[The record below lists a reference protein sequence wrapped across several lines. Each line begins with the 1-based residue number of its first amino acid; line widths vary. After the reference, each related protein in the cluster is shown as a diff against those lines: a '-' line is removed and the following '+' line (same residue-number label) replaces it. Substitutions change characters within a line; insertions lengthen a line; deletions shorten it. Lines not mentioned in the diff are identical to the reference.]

1 LAGIGELTP
10 TTKVDIMKKRL
21 FTYSTLCGTGLL
33 FACAS
38 PPPMS
43 APTVKPALNVSSV
56 GERPDGYYQLGR
68 YYQGQ
73 NRLDQAIEAYRKALV
88 LDRNFVD
95 AHNALGA
102 AYAAQGRLD
111 EAVIEFE
118 IVVATLPLTSYAWNN
133 LGYAYL
139 LQGKSGDAVA
149 AFERAT
155 AFDLTNQRAWN
166 NLGTAL
172 AQRGDSVAAKE
183 KFARAAELAAA
194 APPAS
199 PAPIVAASPA
209 VMLATAPAAPIA
221 SATAAPFVPAAA
233 VPAAS
238 PAELPAAAPAV
249 VLVGAPINAIDRV
262 SLNKLAEASAPIPL
276 GPQAVVP
283 ARVPINA
290 VEQVPLH
297 NLAEASAPIPL
308 GPQAVVLARVPINAV
323 EQAPLHNLAE
333 ASAPIP
339 LGPQPAGFDSA
350 KETGSFGSAIVDN
363 TGNSELVQLAP
374 SVYELRLAPRFV
386 AAQSFRLELS
396 NGNGVTGMARRL
408 GEQLIAKGLPKA
420 RLTNQKPFR
429 QRLTQI
435 QYRDG
440 YADVAEALRS
450 RMPNQPAMIKTAAL
464 RASTDVR
471 VVLGRDLPRDV
482 AVLDSLPEV
491 MQVANASQGATDGTE

>member
-1 LAGIGELTP
+1 LAGTGELTP
-10 TTKVDIMKKRL
+10 TTKVDIMKKLL

-38 PPPMS
+38 PPPIS

-73 NRLDQAIEAYRKALV
+73 NRLDQAIDAYRKALA

-102 AYAAQGRLD
+102 VYAAQGRLD

-118 IVVATLPLTSYAWNN
+118 IVVATLPMTSYAWNN
-133 LGYAYL
+133 LGYVYL

-149 AFERAT
+149 ALERAT

-172 AQRGDSVAAKE
+172 AQRGESVAAKG

-194 APPAS
+194 APAASSAAVPAATLAASPAAPAPVAS
-199 PAPIVAASPA
+199 PAPI
-209 VMLATAPAAPIA
+209 LAAP
-221 SATAAPFVPAAA
+221 PRELPAA
-233 VPAAS
+233 VPA
-238 PAELPAAAPAV
+238 V
-249 VLVGAPINAIDRV
+249 VLARVPINAV
-262 SLNKLAEASAPIPL
+262 EQVPLHNLAEAGAPIPL

-297 NLAEASAPIPL
+297 NLVEASAPIPL

-339 LGPQPAGFDSA
+339 LGPQPAGFDSG
-350 KETGSFGSAIVDN
+350 KETGSLGSAIVDN
-363 TGNSELVQLAP
+363 TGNSQLVQLAP
-374 SVYELRLAPRFV
+374 NVYELRLAPRFV
-386 AAQSFRLELS
+386 AAQGFRLELS
-396 NGNGVTGMARRL
+396 NGNGVTGMAKRL

-450 RMPNQPAMIKTAAL
+450 RMPNQPPMIKTAAL

-482 AVLDSLPEV
+482 ALLDPAPEV
-491 MQVANASQGATDGTE
+491 MQVADASQAAVNGKE

>member
-1 LAGIGELTP
+1 MP
-10 TTKVDIMKKRL
+10 TTKADNMKKLL

-43 APTVKPALNVSSV
+43 TPEVKPALNVSSV

-73 NRLDQAIEAYRKALV
+73 NRLDQAIEAYRKALA

-118 IVVATLPLTSYAWNN
+118 IVVATLPVTSYAWNN
-133 LGYAYL
+133 LGYVYL
-139 LQGKSGDAVA
+139 LQGKSGDAIA
-149 AFERAT
+149 ALERAT

-172 AQRGDSVAAKE
+172 AQRGESVAAKE

-194 APPAS
+194 AP
-199 PAPIVAASPA
+199 AASPA
-209 VMLATAPAAPIA
+209 ATLAASPAAVPAASPAAVPIA
-221 SATAAPFVPAAA
+221 SATAVPIVPASA

-249 VLVGAPINAIDRV
+249 IL
-262 SLNKLAEASAPIPL
+262 
-276 GPQAVVP
+276 

-297 NLAEASAPIPL
+297 NLAEAI
-308 GPQAVVLARVPINAV
+308 G
-323 EQAPLHNLAE
+323 
-333 ASAPIP
+333 PIP
-339 LGPQPAGFDSA
+339 LGPQPAAFDSG
-350 KETGSFGSAIVDN
+350 KETGSFASAVVDN

-374 SVYELRLAPRFV
+374 SVYELRLAPKFI

-396 NGNGVTGMARRL
+396 NGNGVTGMAKRL

-429 QRLTQI
+429 QRVTQI

-450 RMPNQPAMIKTAAL
+450 RMPNQPSMIKTAAL

-482 AVLDSLPEV
+482 ALLDSLPEV
-491 MQVANASQGATDGTE
+491 MQVANASQDATDGTE

>member
-1 LAGIGELTP
+1 
-10 TTKVDIMKKRL
+10 MKKLL

-43 APTVKPALNVSSV
+43 AQAVKPALSLSSV

-73 NRLDQAIEAYRKALV
+73 NRLDQAIEAYRKALT

-102 AYAAQGRLD
+102 VYAAQGRLD

-118 IVVATLPLTSYAWNN
+118 IVVATLPVTSYAWNN

-194 APPAS
+194 APTAS
-199 PAPIVAASPA
+199 TAPIMAASPA
-209 VMLATAPAAPIA
+209 VVPAASFAAVPVASPAAVPIA
-221 SATAAPFVPAAA
+221 AVTATPIVLAAA

-238 PAELPAAAPAV
+238 PAELPGAAPAV
-249 VLVGAPINAIDRV
+249 AVPTAIQID
-262 SLNKLAEASAPIPL
+262 
-276 GPQAVVP
+276 AVV
-283 ARVPINA
+283 A
-290 VEQVPLH
+290 VPLDK
-297 NLAEASAPIPL
+297 LT
-308 GPQAVVLARVPINAV
+308 
-323 EQAPLHNLAE
+323 E

-339 LGPQPAGFDSA
+339 LGPQPAGFDSG

-408 GEQLIAKGLPKA
+408 GEQLIATGLPKA

-450 RMPNQPAMIKTAAL
+450 RMPNQPPMIKTAAL

-482 AVLDSLPEV
+482 AVLDPVPEV
-491 MQVANASQGATDGTE
+491 MQVAHASQDAIDGTE

>member
-1 LAGIGELTP
+1 
-10 TTKVDIMKKRL
+10 MKKLL

-43 APTVKPALNVSSV
+43 ELAVKPALNVSSV

-73 NRLDQAIEAYRKALV
+73 NRLDQAIEAYRKALT

-102 AYAAQGRLD
+102 VYAAQGRLD

-118 IVVATLPLTSYAWNN
+118 IVVATLPVTSYAWNN

-199 PAPIVAASPA
+199 PAPVMAASP
-209 VMLATAPAAPIA
+209 
-221 SATAAPFVPAAA
+221 AA
-233 VPAAS
+233 VPAASYAAVPVASPVAAPIALATAVPIVPAGAVPAGS

-249 VLVGAPINAIDRV
+249 AVLTAIQIDAV
-262 SLNKLAEASAPIPL
+262 VAVPLDKLTDASAPI
-276 GPQAVVP
+276 Q
-283 ARVPINA
+283 
-290 VEQVPLH
+290 
-297 NLAEASAPIPL
+297 
-308 GPQAVVLARVPINAV
+308 
-323 EQAPLHNLAE
+323 
-333 ASAPIP
+333 
-339 LGPQPAGFDSA
+339 LGPQPAAFDTG
-350 KETGSFGSAIVDN
+350 KETGSFTSAIVDN

-374 SVYELRLAPRFV
+374 SVYELRLAPQVV

-450 RMPNQPAMIKTAAL
+450 RMPNQPPMIKTAAL

-482 AVLDSLPEV
+482 AVLDPVPEV
-491 MQVANASQGATDGTE
+491 MQVASASQGAIDGTE

>member
-1 LAGIGELTP
+1 
-10 TTKVDIMKKRL
+10 MKKLL

-43 APTVKPALNVSSV
+43 ELAVKPALNVSSV

-73 NRLDQAIEAYRKALV
+73 NRLDQAIEAYRKALT

-102 AYAAQGRLD
+102 VYAAQGRLD

-199 PAPIVAASPA
+199 PAPVMAASP
-209 VMLATAPAAPIA
+209 
-221 SATAAPFVPAAA
+221 AA
-233 VPAAS
+233 VPAASYAAVPVASPVAAPIALATAVPIVPAGAVPAGS

-249 VLVGAPINAIDRV
+249 AVLTAIQIDAV
-262 SLNKLAEASAPIPL
+262 VTVPLDKLAEATAPI
-276 GPQAVVP
+276 Q
-283 ARVPINA
+283 
-290 VEQVPLH
+290 
-297 NLAEASAPIPL
+297 
-308 GPQAVVLARVPINAV
+308 
-323 EQAPLHNLAE
+323 
-333 ASAPIP
+333 
-339 LGPQPAGFDSA
+339 LGPQPSAFDSG
-350 KETGSFGSAIVDN
+350 KGTGSFTSAIVDN

-374 SVYELRLAPRFV
+374 SVYELRLAPQVV

-450 RMPNQPAMIKTAAL
+450 RMPNQPPMIKTAAL

-482 AVLDSLPEV
+482 AVLDPVPEV
-491 MQVANASQGATDGTE
+491 MQVANASQGAIDGTE

>member
-1 LAGIGELTP
+1 
-10 TTKVDIMKKRL
+10 MKKRL
-21 FTYSTLCGTGLL
+21 LTYSTLCGTGLL

-38 PPPMS
+38 QPPMS
-43 APTVKPALNVSSV
+43 ALAVKPPLNVSSV
-56 GERPDGYYQLGR
+56 AERPDGYYQLGR

-73 NRLDQAIEAYRKALV
+73 NRVDQAIDAYRKALA
-88 LDRNFVD
+88 LDGNFVD

-102 AYAAQGRLD
+102 LYATQGRLD
-111 EAVIEFE
+111 EAVAEFN
-118 IVVATLPLTSYAWNN
+118 IVVRALPVTSYAWNN

-139 LQGKSGDAVA
+139 LQGKSGDAIVA
-149 AFERAT
+149 LERAT

-172 AQRGDSVAAKE
+172 AQRGESAAASE

-194 APPAS
+194 APAASSPTAS
-199 PAPIVAASPA
+199 PAPVLAASPA
-209 VMLATAPAAPIA
+209 AAPI
-221 SATAAPFVPAAA
+221 VPTA
-233 VPAAS
+233 VPSAS
-238 PAELPAAAPAV
+238 PPAVPAAAPAV
-249 VLVGAPINAIDRV
+249 VL
-262 SLNKLAEASAPIPL
+262 
-276 GPQAVVP
+276 

-297 NLAEASAPIPL
+297 NLAEASASIPL

-323 EQAPLHNLAE
+323 EQVPLHNLAEASASIPLGPQAVVLARVSINAVEQVPLQDLAE

-339 LGPQPAGFDSA
+339 LGPQPAAFDSG
-350 KETGSFGSAIVDN
+350 KETGSFASAVVDN

-386 AAQSFRLELS
+386 VAQGFRLELS

-408 GEQLIAKGLPKA
+408 GQQLLATGLPKA

-429 QRLTQI
+429 QRTTQI

-450 RMPNQPAMIKTAAL
+450 RMPNQPPMIKTAAL

-471 VVLGRDLPRDV
+471 VVLGRDLPRDI
-482 AVLDSLPEV
+482 ALLDPAPELI
-491 MQVANASQGATDGTE
+491 QVANASQDAVNGRE

>member
-1 LAGIGELTP
+1 MP
-10 TTKVDIMKKRL
+10 TTKADIMKKLL

-43 APTVKPALNVSSV
+43 TPAKPALTVSSV

-73 NRLDQAIEAYRKALV
+73 NRLDQAIEAYRKALT

-102 AYAAQGRLD
+102 VYAGQGRLD

-118 IVVATLPLTSYAWNN
+118 IVVATLPVTSYAWNN

-199 PAPIVAASPA
+199 PAVVPAASPTP
-209 VMLATAPAAPIA
+209 VLAA
-221 SATAAPFVPAAA
+221 SPAA

-238 PAELPAAAPAV
+238 YAAVPAASYAAVPVASPAAVSIASVRAMPIVPASAVPAASPVELTAAAPAV
-249 VLVGAPINAIDRV
+249 VL
-262 SLNKLAEASAPIPL
+262 
-276 GPQAVVP
+276 

-297 NLAEASAPIPL
+297 NLAEATAPI
-308 GPQAVVLARVPINAV
+308 Q
-323 EQAPLHNLAE
+323 
-333 ASAPIP
+333 
-339 LGPQPAGFDSA
+339 LGPQPAAFDSG
-350 KETGSFGSAIVDN
+350 KETGSFASAVLDN

-374 SVYELRLAPRFV
+374 SVYELRLAPKFV

-396 NGNGVTGMARRL
+396 NGNGVTGMAKRL

-429 QRLTQI
+429 QRVTQI

-450 RMPNQPAMIKTAAL
+450 RMPNQPPMIKTAAL

-482 AVLDSLPEV
+482 ALLDPAPEV
-491 MQVANASQGATDGTE
+491 MQVADASQAAVNGKE

>member
-1 LAGIGELTP
+1 
-10 TTKVDIMKKRL
+10 MKKLL

-43 APTVKPALNVSSV
+43 AQAVKPALSLSSV

-102 AYAAQGRLD
+102 VYAAQGRLD

-194 APPAS
+194 ASPAS
-199 PAPIVAASPA
+199 PAPVLAAA
-209 VMLATAPAAPIA
+209 
-221 SATAAPFVPAAA
+221 AAA

-249 VLVGAPINAIDRV
+249 I
-262 SLNKLAEASAPIPL
+262 
-276 GPQAVVP
+276 
-283 ARVPINA
+283 
-290 VEQVPLH
+290 
-297 NLAEASAPIPL
+297 
-308 GPQAVVLARVPINAV
+308 LARVPINAV

-339 LGPQPAGFDSA
+339 LGPQPAGFDSG

-374 SVYELRLAPRFV
+374 SVYELRLAPQVV

-396 NGNGVTGMARRL
+396 NGNGVTGMAKRL
-408 GEQLIAKGLPKA
+408 GQQLIATGLPKA

-450 RMPNQPAMIKTAAL
+450 RMPNQPPMIKTAAL

-482 AVLDSLPEV
+482 AVLDPVPEV
-491 MQVANASQGATDGTE
+491 MQVANASQAAVNGTE

>member
-1 LAGIGELTP
+1 
-10 TTKVDIMKKRL
+10 MKKLL

-43 APTVKPALNVSSV
+43 ELAVKPALNVSSV

-73 NRLDQAIEAYRKALV
+73 NRLDQAIEAYRKALA
-88 LDRNFVD
+88 LDRNLVD

-194 APPAS
+194 AP
-199 PAPIVAASPA
+199 AASPA
-209 VMLATAPAAPIA
+209 VAPAASPAAVLATSPAAVPAVSYAALPVASPRAVSIA
-221 SATAAPFVPAAA
+221 SVTAMPIVPAAA
-233 VPAAS
+233 VLAVS

-249 VLVGAPINAIDRV
+249 VLVGAPINAIDPV

-276 GPQAVVP
+276 GPQAVVL

-308 GPQAVVLARVPINAV
+308 GPQ
-323 EQAPLHNLAE
+323 
-333 ASAPIP
+333 
-339 LGPQPAGFDSA
+339 PAGFDSG
-350 KETGSFGSAIVDN
+350 KETGSFASAVVDN

-386 AAQSFRLELS
+386 AAQAFRLELS
-396 NGNGVTGMARRL
+396 NGNGVTGMAKRL

-450 RMPNQPAMIKTAAL
+450 RMPNQPLMIKTAAL

-482 AVLDSLPEV
+482 ALLDPVPEV
-491 MQVANASQGATDGTE
+491 MQVAAVSQGAIDGTE